1 MRIIS
6 GQISS
11 LIRNSSLLSE
21 TAKSR
26 AIARDVEHAKF
37 YESAGSRAIYCI
49 GADTTHLQFVGV
61 HTGQRHAITDY
72 LKKAD
77 QSTEVY
83 FVSRHGSERLNMSGN
98 VTDIEHMDYKITGF
112 AVHERAGKC
121 IAQNMQIREACHGAE
136 VTFEPGHDY
145 RATPTELAALRM
157 IALHECMK
165 SFGPFV
171 QVSSLLVGK
180 ADVTRP
186 QHYKGPLVMI
196 AGLEGTMSA
205 LVSEDFQALAAP
217 AGKRHILPWYEMARK
232 RQSLV

>member
-1 MRIIS
+1 MY
-6 GQISS
+6 GWCVAKCVAG
-11 LIRNSSLLSE
+11 LIFWSKNFCRLL
-21 TAKSR
+21 K
-26 AIARDVEHAKF
+26 
-37 YESAGSRAIYCI
+37 
-49 GADTTHLQFVGV
+49 
-61 HTGQRHAITDY
+61 
-72 LKKAD
+72 
-77 QSTEVY
+77 
-83 FVSRHGSERLNMSGN
+83 LNELN
-98 VTDIEHMDYKITGF
+98 CKNRTV
-112 AVHERAGKC
+112 R
-121 IAQNMQIREACHGAE
+121 HGAE

-196 AGLEGTMSA
+196 AGLEGTMRA
-205 LVSEDFQALAAP
+205 LVSEEFQALAAP
-217 AGKRHILPWYEMARK
+217 AAKRHILPWYEMARK